1 MGETEERVHVMQMSP
16 NKQTKREREGQT
28 VRREKKKIRKKRKRI
43 KDAFFFKKLQAE
55 ELGKDTD
62 RQKEADR
69 DGGGDIE
76 KKTEMDP

>member
-1 MGETEERVHVMQMSP
+1 MQMSP